1 MNVLAFDNE
10 LNKPANSWPR
20 QLAGGAS
27 SGQSCENRVS
37 SVSLVGLLKKIRV
50 IFQMFTTYIAML
62 AIKRIQLTDTPF
74 FTTTHQVIIQIN
86 FVELLQPN

>member
-1 MNVLAFDNE
+1 VPDWQYVNVLAFDNE

-37 SVSLVGLLKKIRV
+37 LVKLLKNYGH
-50 IFQMFTTYIAML
+50 FS
-62 AIKRIQLTDTPF
+62 
-74 FTTTHQVIIQIN
+74 N
-86 FVELLQPN
+86 FD

>member
-1 MNVLAFDNE
+1 MPDWQYVNVLAFDNE

-37 SVSLVGLLKKIRV
+37 LVKLLKNYGH
-50 IFQMFTTYIAML
+50 FS
-62 AIKRIQLTDTPF
+62 
-74 FTTTHQVIIQIN
+74 N
-86 FVELLQPN
+86 FD